1 MIMKKYV
8 FFDIDG
14 TLWDFHQVIP
24 ESTKKAISMLRENG
38 HAAYIN
44 TGRARSNIIEKELL
58 DLGFEGIVAGCG
70 THIEKNGEV
79 IYEKLMTDEQI
90 ARSLKVLT
98 DNKMPMVFEGP
109 EDHFFNVEDFE
120 SVGDPYIQLLKD
132 RLGPIAKPT
141 SMIGKGTRINKFSA
155 DISEDTDFEKVMSL
169 LPDFDFI
176 DHNGVIVEIIPE
188 GFSKATGIKEFME
201 LEHIDLDDVFVV
213 GDSMNDMDMFRLAKH
228 SICMGNGDDRIKAIA
243 EYVTTDIH
251 EDGIFNGLRHY
262 GLI

>member
-1 MIMKKYV
+1 MKKYV

-24 ESTKKAISMLRENG
+24 ESTKKAMQMLRENG
-38 HAAYIN
+38 HAAYLN

-70 THIEKNGEV
+70 THIEKNGKV

-90 ARSLKVLT
+90 ARSLKVLNEN
-98 DNKMPMVFEGP
+98 DMPMVYEGP
-109 EDHFFNVEDFE
+109 ENHFFNVEDFTE
-120 SVGDPYIQLLKD
+120 VGDPYVQILKD
-132 RLGPIAKPT
+132 RLGPIAKTT
-141 SMIGKGTRINKFSA
+141 SCITEGTRINKFSA
-155 DISEDTDFEKVMSL
+155 DISEKTDFDKVMSL

-176 DHNGVIVEIIPE
+176 DHNGIIIEAIPE
-188 GFSKATGIKEFME
+188 GYSKATGIKELME
-201 LEHIDLDDVFVV
+201 LEGIDLEDVYVV
-213 GDSMNDMDMFRLAKH
+213 GDSMNDMDMFRFAKH
-228 SICMGNGDDRIKAIA
+228 SICMGNGDERIKEIA

-251 EDGIFNGLRHY
+251 ENGIYNGLKHY